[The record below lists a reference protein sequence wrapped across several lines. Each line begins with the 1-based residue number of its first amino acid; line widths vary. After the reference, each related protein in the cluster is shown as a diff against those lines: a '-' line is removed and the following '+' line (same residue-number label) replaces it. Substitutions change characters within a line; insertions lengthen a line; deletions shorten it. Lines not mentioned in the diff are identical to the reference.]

1 MGRCTACQAP
11 ILWTLTEAGK
21 RLPVD
26 AETDGRGVTI
36 ALEVDDGNVIPT
48 GDTAGDGETTI
59 PIVYVTGRNIEAAQL
74 FPPAHRWRPHFATCP
89 NADRFRRRRPKVSA
103 AAEEAPPGPYGRG
116 ESIITPR
123 HP

>member
-1 MGRCTACQAP
+1 MARCSACQAP
-11 ILWTLTEAGK
+11 ILWTVTEAGK

-26 AETDGRGVTI
+26 AEADDRGVTI
-36 ALEVDDGNVIPT
+36 ALETDDGNVIPT
-48 GDTAGDGETTI
+48 GDTAGAGDSLV
-59 PIVYVTGRNIEAAQL
+59 PVVYVTGRLIEANQL

-89 NADRFRRRRPKVSA
+89 DAERFRRRPKVSA
-103 AAEEAPPGPYGRG
+103 AVDEAPPGPYGRG